1 MSHKLK
7 VLTFPNDRL
16 IGYLHLKEA
25 EGLMEFHGRFK
36 KDGDLLEGTCNAGW
50 RMVGEAKGNVEVPQ
64 ADKILLEVLP
74 QEACDLSPLS
84 LLNADDLSGIWL
96 GNTYVNDEQLSY
108 LARLTG
114 LGFIDV
120 QNNSDITDAG
130 IAQLSKLRFLKVFVA
145 HWTRISAVSLE
156 YLSKMDR
163 LTYVDIWG
171 CEIPAEAVEEFKK
184 ALPKC
189 TVRTSAA

>member
-1 MSHKLK
+1 MSHKLR

-64 ADKILLEVLP
+64 ANKILLEVLP

-84 LLNADDLSGIWL
+84 ALNADDLAGIWL

-108 LARLTG
+108 LAHLTG

-120 QNNSDITDAG
+120 QNNGDITDEG
-130 IAQLSKLRFLKVFVA
+130 IAHLSKHRFLKVFVA

-156 YLSKMDR
+156 YLSKIDE

-171 CEIPAEAVEEFKK
+171 CEIPAETVEEFQK

-189 TVRTSAA
+189 TVRT

>member
-1 MSHKLK
+1 MSNKLK

-25 EGLMEFHGRFK
+25 EGPMEFHGRFK
-36 KDGDLLEGTCNAGW
+36 KDGDLLEATHNAGW
-50 RMVGEAKGNVEVPQ
+50 RLVGEAKGNVEIPE
-64 ADKILLEVLP
+64 ANKILLEVLP
-74 QEACDLSPLS
+74 QEARDLSPLS
-84 LLNADDLSGIWL
+84 ALNADDLAGIWL

-114 LGFIDV
+114 LVWIDV
-120 QNNSDITDAG
+120 QNSGDITDRG
-130 IAQLSKLRFLKVFVA
+130 IGHLSKLRALQVFGA

-156 YLSKMDR
+156 YLSKMSG

-189 TVRTSAA
+189 TVRTE